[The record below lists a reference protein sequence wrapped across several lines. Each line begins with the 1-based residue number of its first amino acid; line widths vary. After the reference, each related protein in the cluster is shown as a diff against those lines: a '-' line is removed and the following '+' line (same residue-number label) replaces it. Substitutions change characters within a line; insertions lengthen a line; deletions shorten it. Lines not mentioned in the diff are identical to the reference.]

1 MPGGQGLERLR
12 VPTRPWDQAARA
24 ALCAGHMQTWAR
36 DPGSGL
42 QQPPERARSQ
52 APLPRQLGG
61 LGAGL
66 WEGRERRPLLLTQD
80 GPVVSVVD
88 SPGPLK
94 EPEGHRV
101 SRGCGFR
108 TRHAHRAPR
117 KGPARLVP
125 PSQPRGGPR
134 AAALQPTVLELL
146 PTPYLIPGGFSGEA
160 RAGVWLLE
168 KETAWGTLPSP
179 PPPAEVP
186 TGLCPSRAA

>member
-1 MPGGQGLERLR
+1 MGPSSQSCPLCGSHADLGQRS
-12 VPTRPWDQAARA
+12 
-24 ALCAGHMQTWAR
+24 
-36 DPGSGL
+36 GSGL

-101 SRGCGFR
+101 SRGCGFC